1 MRTRLFSCLCVVLLA
16 VPVLAR
22 GKPKHPAAPVP
33 DSAYV
38 AALAAANHF
47 LRAWQTGDLESGLL
61 LLTDTARQSSNEDAL
76 RDYFS
81 AAQLRGF
88 EVHRGKSLRIGRYAF
103 PVVFLE
109 TAGSRPARRRYS
121 EIIITETSNHELAVD
136 KLP

>member
-1 MRTRLFSCLCVVLLA
+1 MRTPFFSCLCFVLLA
-16 VPVLAR
+16 VPALAR
-22 GKPKHPAAPVP
+22 SKPKRPAAPVP

-61 LLTDTARQSSNEDAL
+61 LLTDTARQSSNEDTL

-81 AAQLRGF
+81 ATQLRGF
-88 EVHRGKSLRIGRYAF
+88 EVHRGKPLRTGRYAF
-103 PVVFLE
+103 PVVLLE
-109 TAGSRPARRRYS
+109 TTGSRPPRRRYS
-121 EIIITETSNHELAVD
+121 EIIVTVTGDHDLAVD